1 MGHTMR
7 AFATIKYYNPANA
20 DPALLAGLARVV
32 ITHSQMDEVMRLTI
46 KDLAGISITDPGYD
60 RLVKGGAKDL
70 RQKIAKK
77 AKERFPDI
85 PELHHKFAGILAK
98 AEDVTEQRNVLVHG
112 IWTHSADDSQDQG
125 PHIRDK
131 GLRYPIPTLE
141 PIESWERAMKSV
153 IVALNTLRNAIRT
166 AQAT

>member
-1 MGHTMR
+1 MK

-20 DPALLAGLARVV
+20 DQELLAGLARVV

-46 KDLAGISITDPGYD
+46 KELAGISITDPGYEK
-60 RLVKGGAKDL
+60 LVKGGAKDL
-70 RQKIAKK
+70 REKIAKK
-77 AKERFPDI
+77 AKERFPSV
-85 PELHHKFAGILAK
+85 PELHDKFAGILAK
-98 AEDVTEQRNVLVHG
+98 AEDVTDQRNVVVHG
-112 IWTHSADDSQDQG
+112 IWTQSADDSEDDG

-153 IVALNTLRNAIRT
+153 IAALNVLRKAIRA
-166 AQAT
+166 AQAA